1 MDRSVAPADALSCR
15 PYDVKKVLM
24 AVSVFAFDTIAAHVV
39 GTAPPP
45 LVEKGSVI
53 IRVAVEGA
61 AVEEIPAKLV
71 SVANVALPEAIF

>member
-1 MDRSVAPADALSCR
+1 MDTSTPLGGLSSR
-15 PYDVKKVLM
+15 RYELKKLFM
-24 AVSVFAFDTIAAHVV
+24 SVSVFAFATMAVHVV

-45 LVEKGSVI
+45 LVENGSVI

-71 SVANVALPEAIF
+71 SVALSVAIF

>member
-1 MDRSVAPADALSCR
+1 MS
-15 PYDVKKVLM
+15 
-24 AVSVFAFDTIAAHVV
+24 VSVFAFATMAVHVV

-71 SVANVALPEAIF
+71 SVALSVAIF